1 MFDLYQFVE
10 ECKAQGLTAEE
21 AQEEYLDTLE
31 ERKNAFLESYYND
44 PFVQEGWH
52 QQDIIDSYRRER

>member
-1 MFDLYQFVE
+1 MLDLYQFVE

-21 AQEEYLDTLE
+21 AQEEYLDALE
-31 ERKNAFLESYYND
+31 ERKNAFFESYYND